1 MMAVL
6 CKVPKSNSLHW
17 GLSPGP
23 SVYKTDALPLSYR
36 GLLDVIYI
44 SFHTDTTDI
53 TSITE
58 IIVDITIS
66 IIVILLISLI
76 VLILFMEAIFYFYD

>member
-23 SVYKTDALPLSYR
+23 SVYKTDTLPLSYR
-36 GLLDVIYI
+36 GLTDVIYI
-44 SFHTDTTDI
+44 TFHIDTTDI
-53 TSITE
+53 TSITD
-58 IIVDITIS
+58 IIVDITMS
-66 IIVILLISLI
+66 ITVILLISLI
-76 VLILFMEAIFYFYD
+76 VLILFMDAILYFID